1 MKELLEYILEGITGS
16 KNFEIVESVGSD
28 DTTNFIN
35 IEIKA
40 DPKIIGLIIG
50 KSGNTIRAIRN
61 LLRVRA
67 TLEKKGIS
75 VSVSEKQIA

>member
-16 KNFEIVESVGSD
+16 KSFDIVESPSKGDTSD
-28 DTTNFIN
+28 FIN

-50 KSGNTIRAIRN
+50 KSGNTIRVIRN

-67 TLEKKGIS
+67 TLEKKGVS
-75 VSVSEKQIA
+75 VSVSEKQQA

>member
-16 KNFEIVESVGSD
+16 KSFEIVESFSKDKLSD
-28 DTTNFIN
+28 FIN
-35 IEIKA
+35 IEIQA